1 MANCFKTMTTPFR
14 RFKFGAVC
22 LLSLLPMVQRAADT
36 PSPAAILQDLRSFT
50 NMGSVLYVAAHPDD
64 ENTLLIA
71 YMARGLNY
79 RTAYLSIT
87 RGDGGQNVLGPD
99 FGEKLGVARTQ
110 ELLAAR
116 RLDGGRQFF
125 TRAVDFGFSKDYR
138 QALNIWGE
146 QDVLSD
152 VVRVI
157 RTFRPDVVINRF
169 STQPGNTHGHHTASA
184 VLGLE
189 AFKLAGD
196 PKAFPDQLKTL
207 TPWQPTRILVNGR
220 GGENGVRM
228 EIGGNDPVSGL
239 SFGELAA
246 RSRAMHKTQ
255 GFDRFG
261 YNGGGNRT
269 ESFEVLA
276 GDPATNS
283 IFDGVDTTWARIPG
297 GADIGKLAGEVI
309 SKFDPQNP
317 AASVPSLLKVHAE
330 LAALKS
336 TDPLVA
342 EKREQ
347 LDGIIQHCLG
357 LEVETTIPQAEVVP
371 GEKLQLR
378 HTASVH
384 AEIPVKWVATRYP
397 SIKSALNKTIELNAN
412 KPASRDANKTLPPN
426 TEITQ
431 PYWLREEGTPGLFRV
446 DDPSLIGRPENPPV
460 FPIQQVFEVGGE
472 TLVIADQPM
481 QIPADSTNI
490 VKRRRLDVIPPVSL
504 HFSSEVALF
513 APGSSHSVEIEVT
526 AARANSHG
534 TLQLKTPAYWKVTPA
549 SQTFDL
555 EKAGD
560 KTRLAF
566 NVTAP
571 MESTTTKIG
580 ASTEVNGIQ
589 CETDREEIN
598 YAHIPFELLQPRASL
613 KCVSLELA
621 IRGGK
626 IGYLQGAGD
635 SVDDCLK
642 QMGCTVTELKADD
655 LTPERLSQFD
665 TIVTGVRLFDTQ
677 REIESRMTNLFT
689 YVENGGTVV
698 MQYNRVNGLRSTP
711 LTLSISQ
718 GNSGRVT
725 DPRAPM
731 TFLAPD
737 NPVLNT
743 PNKITSADF
752 DNWIQERGTY
762 FPSQWD
768 DHFVAILACNDAGES
783 VQKGSLLVADYGK
796 GHFVYT
802 GLGFFRQLPAG
813 VPGAYRLFAN
823 LISLGK

>member
-1 MANCFKTMTTPFR
+1 
-14 RFKFGAVC
+14 
-22 LLSLLPMVQRAADT
+22 MVQYAAET
-36 PSPAAILQDLRSFT
+36 PSAAAILQDLRSFN

-64 ENTLLIA
+64 ENTILIA

-87 RGDGGQNVLGPD
+87 RGDGGQNVLGSD

-125 TRAVDFGFSKDYR
+125 TRAVDFGFSKNYR
-138 QALNIWGE
+138 QALDIWGE

-169 STQPGNTHGHHTASA
+169 STQPGGTHGHHTASA
-184 VLGLE
+184 VLGVE

-207 TPWQPTRILVNGR
+207 KPWQPKRILVNGR
-220 GGENGVRM
+220 GDESGLRM
-228 EIGGNDPVSGL
+228 EISGDDPVSGL
-239 SFGELAA
+239 SYVELAA
-246 RSRAMHKTQ
+246 HSRAMHKTQ

-261 YNGGGNRT
+261 GFGGGGSRT
-269 ESFEVLA
+269 ESFEVIDGA
-276 GDPATNS
+276 PATNS

-297 GADIGKLAGEVI
+297 GADVGKLTDEVI
-309 SKFDPQNP
+309 AKFDPQNL

-336 TDPLVA
+336 NDPLVA

-347 LDGIIQHCLG
+347 LDHIIQYCLG
-357 LEVETTIPQAEVVP
+357 VEVETTIPQAEVVP
-371 GEKLQLR
+371 GETLQL
-378 HTASVH
+378 HHVASIR
-384 AEIPVKWVATRYP
+384 ADIPVKWIATRYP
-397 SIKSALNKTIELNAN
+397 SIKSEVSKAIELSS
-412 KPASRDANKTLPPN
+412 KEPASRDSRKILPAD
-426 TEITQ
+426 TELTQ
-431 PYWLREEGTPGLFRV
+431 PYWLRQEGTSGLFRV

-460 FPIQQVFEVGGE
+460 FPIRQIFEVGGE
-472 TLVIADQPM
+472 TLVIADQPV
-481 QIPADSTNI
+481 QITTDSSSNR
-490 VKRRRLDVIPPVSL
+490 KQRRLDVIPPVSL

-513 APGSSHSVEIEVT
+513 APGSTHPVEIEIT
-526 AARANSHG
+526 AARPNSHG
-534 TLQLKTPAYWKVTPA
+534 TLQLETPSNWKVTLA
-549 SQTFDL
+549 KQKFNL
-555 EKAGD
+555 ANAGD
-560 KTRLAF
+560 KTQLTF
-566 NVTAP
+566 TVTAP
-571 MESTTTKIG
+571 DESTTAKIG
-580 ASTEVNGIQ
+580 ATAEVGGHSYR
-589 CETDREEIN
+589 TDREEVN
-598 YAHIPFELLQPRASL
+598 YAHIPLQLLQPPAIL
-613 KCVSLELA
+613 KCVSLDLA
-621 IRGGK
+621 VHGSK

-635 SVDDCLK
+635 SVDDCLR
-642 QMGCTVTELKADD
+642 QIGCTVTELTTND
-655 LTPERLSQFD
+655 LTPERLAQFD
-665 TIVTGVRLFDTQ
+665 AVVTGVRFFDKYH
-677 REIESRMTNLFT
+677 IGTNLDALFS
-689 YVENGGTVV
+689 YVQNGGTVV
-698 MQYNRVNGLRSTP
+698 MQYNRADGLQSTP
-711 LTLSISQ
+711 LTLKISQ

-731 TFLAPD
+731 TILAPD

-752 DNWIQERGTY
+752 DNWVQERGTY
-762 FPSQWD
+762 FPSHWD
-768 DHFVAILACNDAGES
+768 DHFTPILACNDAGES
-783 VQKGSLLVADYGK
+783 PLKGSLLVADYGK

>member
-1 MANCFKTMTTPFR
+1 M
-14 RFKFGAVC
+14 
-22 LLSLLPMVQRAADT
+22 SQRAET
-36 PSPAAILQDLRSFT
+36 PSAAAILQDLRTFN
-50 NMGSVLYVAAHPDD
+50 NMGSVLYIAAHPDD
-64 ENTLLIA
+64 ENTVLIA

-79 RTAYLSIT
+79 RTAYLSVT

-116 RLDGGRQFF
+116 QLDGGRQFF
-125 TRAVDFGFSKDYR
+125 TRAIDFGFSKNYR
-138 QALNIWGE
+138 QALDIWGE

-169 STQPGNTHGHHTASA
+169 STQPGGTHGHHTASA

-207 TPWQPTRILVNGR
+207 APWQPKRILVNGR
-220 GGENGVRM
+220 GGENGLRM
-228 EIGGNDPVSGL
+228 EITGDDPVSGL
-239 SFGELAA
+239 SYVDLAS
-246 RSRAMHKTQ
+246 RSRSMHKTQ

-261 YNGGGNRT
+261 GGGGGGSRT

-276 GDPATNS
+276 GEPATNS

-309 SKFDPQNP
+309 AKFDPQNP
-317 AASVPSLLKVHAE
+317 AASVPSLLKVHAQ

-336 TDPLVA
+336 SDPFVA

-347 LDGIIQHCLG
+347 LDRIIQYCLG
-357 LEVETTIPQAEVVP
+357 LDVKTTIPLAEVVP
-371 GEKLQLR
+371 GEKLEL
-378 HTASVH
+378 HHVASIR
-384 AEIPVKWVATRYP
+384 ADIPVKWVATRYP
-397 SIKSALNKTIELNAN
+397 SIKSEVSKTIELSS
-412 KPASRDANKTLPPN
+412 KQPASRDAQKTLPTS
-426 TEITQ
+426 TELTE
-431 PYWLREEGTPGLFRV
+431 PYYLREEGTPGLFHV
-446 DDPSLIGRPENPPV
+446 EDASLIGRPENPIV

-472 TLVIADQPM
+472 TLLIVDQPM
-481 QIPADSTNI
+481 QVTKDAAGSE
-490 VKRRRLDVIPPVSL
+490 KQRRLDVIPPVTL
-504 HFSSEVALF
+504 HFGSDVALF
-513 APGSSHSVEIEVT
+513 APGASHPVQIEIT
-526 AARANSHG
+526 AARADSHG
-534 TLQLKTPAYWKVTPA
+534 TLQLETPANWKVTPA
-549 SQTFDL
+549 SQKFNL
-555 EKAGD
+555 INAGD
-560 KTRLAF
+560 KTRLTF
-566 NVTAP
+566 DVTAP
-571 MESTTTKIG
+571 AESTTAKIG
-580 ASTEVNGIQ
+580 ASAEIQ
-589 CETDREEIN
+589 GNRYHTDREVIN
-598 YAHIPFELLQPRASL
+598 YAHIPLQLLQPPATL

-621 IRGGK
+621 IHGSK
-626 IGYLQGAGD
+626 IGYLPGAGD
-635 SVDDCLK
+635 SVDGCLK
-642 QMGCTVTELKADD
+642 QMGCAVTELTTND
-655 LTPERLSQFD
+655 LTPERLAQFD
-665 TIVTGVRLFDTQ
+665 AIVTGVRLFDTH
-677 REIESRMTNLFT
+677 RGIALKMTNLFS
-689 YVENGGTVV
+689 YIENGGTVV
-698 MQYNRVNGLRSTP
+698 MQYNRVDGLQSTP
-711 LTLSISQ
+711 LTLKVSQ

-752 DNWIQERGTY
+752 DNWVQERGTY
-762 FPSQWD
+762 FPTQWD
-768 DHFVAILACNDAGES
+768 EHFIPILACNDAGES
-783 VQKGSLLVADYGK
+783 PLKGSLLVADYGK